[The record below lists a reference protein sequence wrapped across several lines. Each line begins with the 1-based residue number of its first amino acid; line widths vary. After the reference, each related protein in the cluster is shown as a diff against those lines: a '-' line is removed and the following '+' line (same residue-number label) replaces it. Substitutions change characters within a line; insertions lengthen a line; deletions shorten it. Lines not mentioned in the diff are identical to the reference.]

1 VHDSEH
7 GPTEP
12 RVPALTEQSL
22 ARGVQQL
29 QAAVEADD
37 EHTVADALEHSLCR
51 EHRRWLERCHM
62 VVIDRIPANSIQQ
75 FIK

>member
-1 VHDSEH
+1 MPPV
-7 GPTEP
+7 
-12 RVPALTEQSL
+12 TEQLL

-37 EHTVADALEHSLCR
+37 EHTVADALEHSLSR

-62 VVIDRIPANSIQQ
+62 VVIDRKPANSIQQ
-75 FIK
+75 NIK